1 MKQLL
6 RLLVLMS
13 LAAGLLAQ
21 NSLPTYTVITTE
33 KKDAYFDATNDL
45 ADQGYRVVAVGKFT
59 VLRLE
64 ATPPDTYR
72 YSRVESKDTPSELVN
87 WLNAQ
92 GARGYRWRP
101 PIGLLEKSPHPRN
114 FEYRTSPHG
123 AWAPP
128 KGGELSAEMR
138 HGYRPLAVVLF
149 PHFLG
154 SPTEELFSEREV
166 GKQTPATTQCPSPTV
181 ELVHAV
187 RISKVM
193 KRVNDLAKQ
202 GYRFL
207 APMPGGGSD
216 VVVAMVKCSEESK
229 SRYVYRHLRDS
240 YKEAA
245 QLERDLNVSGAE
257 GFRILPAAISRTR
270 HIVEEDVSDK
280 RTFAYR
286 AIALNPSDPAEL
298 QQSLDAAERDGYRPI
313 DISWWHLAYA
323 GDTSRADF
331 LLVEM
336 ETTGSPAP

>member
-1 MKQLL
+1 MKHLL
-6 RLLVLMS
+6 RLLVLIS
-13 LAAGLLAQ
+13 FPAGLLAQ
-21 NSLPTYTVITTE
+21 NSLPTYTVIKTE
-33 KKDAYFDATNDL
+33 KKDAYFDAANNL

-64 ATPPDTYR
+64 AIPPDTYR
-72 YSRVESKDTPSELVN
+72 YSPVETKDTPSELIN

-101 PIGLLEKSPHPRN
+101 PIGLLEKLPHPRN

-128 KGGELSAEMR
+128 KGRELSAEMR
-138 HGYRPLAVVLF
+138 QGYRPLAVVLF
-149 PHFLG
+149 SHFLG

-166 GKQTPATTQCPSPTV
+166 GNQTPATTECPSPAV
-181 ELVHAV
+181 ELVQAM

-207 APMPGGGSD
+207 APMPGAGTD
-216 VVVAMVKCSEESK
+216 VVVAMQRCFEQDRA
-229 SRYVYRHLRDS
+229 RYVYRHLRDR

-270 HIVEEDVSDK
+270 HIVEKDITDQ

-286 AIALNPSDPAEL
+286 AIALNSSDPTEL
-298 QQSLDAAERDGYRPI
+298 QRFLGGAERDGYHPI
-313 DISWWHLAYA
+313 DISWWHFVYTD
-323 GDTSRADF
+323 DTSRADF